1 VTVREHGDRV
11 LSLTVITRPIATLVH
26 NRIFAREYMLP
37 LVIVNPKSASGA
49 TRDNW
54 SSIASDL
61 RTHFGPFQVAFTKG
75 PGDGIDLARRL
86 AQEGRRFIIA
96 CGGDGTINEIA
107 NGILTSDTDCEL
119 GIFPSGTGGDFRRTI
134 GMPSERREA
143 ARALRE
149 GTTRSIDVGKVTYSN
164 HDGGEESRYFLNVSS
179 FGLAASII
187 GRVKGSTSLN
197 WLPVDSVRGRAS
209 FALSTLQEVVA
220 LGSTQVR
227 VKIDDDE
234 ERPLTTVNFCVANA
248 RYFGGGMM
256 IAPEAKIA
264 DGFLDVINIGDIKT
278 AKIILRAYT
287 LYRGTHL
294 ELPEVKDRLAR
305 RIAARP
311 FYGEDVHIEVDGEL
325 LGRLPAVYEVVPGA
339 LKVRVPPVK

>member
-1 VTVREHGDRV
+1 
-11 LSLTVITRPIATLVH
+11 
-26 NRIFAREYMLP
+26 MLP

-49 TRDNW
+49 TRENW

-61 RTHFGPFQVAFTKG
+61 RTHFGAFQVAFTKG
-75 PGDGIDLARRL
+75 PGDGIELARRS
-86 AQEGRRFIIA
+86 AQDGRKLIIA

-119 GIFPSGTGGDFRRTI
+119 GIFPSGTGGDFRRTLNI
-134 GMPSERREA
+134 PSERREA

-149 GTTRSIDVGKVTYSN
+149 GTTRSIDVGKITY
-164 HDGGEESRYFLNVSS
+164 HDHTGETVSRYFLNVSS

-187 GRVKGSTSLN
+187 ERVKGSTSLD

-209 FALSTLQEVVA
+209 FALSTLQEVVG
-220 LGSTQVR
+220 LGTTNVR
-227 VKIDDDE
+227 VKIDDDDE
-234 ERPLTTVNFCVANA
+234 TPLTTVNFCVANA

-278 AKIILRAYT
+278 AKILLRAYT

-294 ELPEVKDRLAR
+294 ALQEVKDRRAKR
-305 RIAARP
+305 VEARP
-311 FYGEDVHIEVDGEL
+311 FSSGEEVHIEVDGEL
-325 LGRLPAVYEVVPGA
+325 LGKLPAVYEVVPEA
-339 LKVRVPPVK
+339 LRIRVPPVR